1 VTAAV
6 SFTRGL
12 IDLAPPP
19 LNPTSRYYPA
29 GTRKCYWMATTANY
43 QAPTRTELNAGI
55 DLTHEIDSMTGFSL
69 TAAMV
74 NVPDMGSR
82 FVSQI
87 PGALES
93 SKNNITFYQDLN
105 SQDIRQILAV
115 GTTGF
120 IVVLWDGDISGRL
133 MDVFPVQVASVAPDP
148 AVNKAAMIVVDF
160 APSLVPQIGATIPA
174 G

>member
-1 VTAAV
+1 M
-6 SFTRGL
+6 
-12 IDLAPPP
+12 APPP
-19 LNPTSRYYPA
+19 LNPTTRYYPS
-29 GTRKCYWMATTANY
+29 GTRKCYWLATTANY
-43 QAPTRTELNAGI
+43 QSPTRAELNAGI
-55 DLTHEIDSMTGFSL
+55 DLTHEIDAMTGFAL
-69 TAAMV
+69 TSAMV

-93 SKNNITFYQDLN
+93 TKNDITFYQDLH
-105 SQDIRQILAV
+105 SQDIRQVLAN

-120 IVVLWDGDISGRL
+120 IAMLWDGDVSGQL

-148 AVNKAAMIVVDF
+148 AINKSAMITIDF
-160 APSLVPQIGATIPA
+160 APSLVPAIGVLVPA